1 MSSGATH
8 AKFSL
13 AISAGFSVAAMI
25 YLEPMFL
32 ECTLGAL
39 TGILIS
45 PDLDLSNGG
54 IVGGKLIKKK
64 VGWVGKALWEKFW
77 NGYSSSFKHGT
88 WGSHSVPFGTFI
100 RLAYIY
106 YWIIFVPH
114 FLIFFLFSPSWSLMF
129 VLSWYAK
136 IIFSPMFFCG
146 LVSSDLIHIVLDK
159 LTKESK

>member
-1 MSSGATH
+1 MSSGKTH
-8 AKFSL
+8 ATASL
-13 AISAGFSVAAMI
+13 VLAAGFSIGALVL
-25 YLEPMFL
+25 LEPKIL
-32 ECTLGAL
+32 ECTLGAV

-54 IVGGKLIKKK
+54 IVGGKFIKKK
-64 VGWVGKALWEKFW
+64 VGWFGKQLWEKFW
-77 NGYSSSFKHGT
+77 HGYSDSFKHGT

-106 YWIIFVPH
+106 YRIVFIPH
-114 FLIFFLFSPSWSLMF
+114 VVFFFLFSPNWELMF

-136 IIFSPMFFCG
+136 ILFSPMFLYG
-146 LVSSDLIHIVLDK
+146 LVSSDLVHVILDK